1 MGEDVRRDGARLPRP
16 EWKARRPRGGTGW
29 QDCHNSTRSSGA
41 CSRRHRASEAPPCSA
56 AAFATEKS
64 WKPPPCTSGSV
75 RRDGGEFKR
84 ICQRKEPAPRQPE
97 RMGVKGAKHK
107 NKLLSE
113 AGCSRATFVN
123 CAGGPGQKAWVA
135 ARKDARCALM
145 EGTWGAG
152 TGRERDVGW
161 KGPLGSVHLT
171 RE

>member
-1 MGEDVRRDGARLPRP
+1 MAGLSQQHSLLRGLLTEAQSVRGPP
-16 EWKARRPRGGTGW
+16 V
-29 QDCHNSTRSSGA
+29 QRSSVCNREKLETTSVHIGE
-41 CSRRHRASEAPPCSA
+41 RA
-56 AAFATEKS
+56 K
-64 WKPPPCTSGSV
+64 G
-75 RRDGGEFKR
+75 RGEFKR

-145 EGTWGAG
+145 EGTWGR
-152 TGRERDVGW
+152 GRDGRGRW
-161 KGPLGSVHLT
+161 GGRGRSALCT
-171 RE
+171 